1 MKKLIVLTTLVA
13 MASAC
18 SSTATL
24 PRPSATIGSKAN
36 KDALL
41 GLSINNG
48 IEVTV
53 PLVKLGLT
61 APTAKA
67 ELTKPEETNVEVK

>member
-1 MKKLIVLTTLVA
+1 MVA

-24 PRPSATIGSKAN
+24 PTPTAIVGAKAN

-61 APTAKA
+61 APAAKA
-67 ELTKPEETNVEVK
+67 EFTNPEKTNVEIK